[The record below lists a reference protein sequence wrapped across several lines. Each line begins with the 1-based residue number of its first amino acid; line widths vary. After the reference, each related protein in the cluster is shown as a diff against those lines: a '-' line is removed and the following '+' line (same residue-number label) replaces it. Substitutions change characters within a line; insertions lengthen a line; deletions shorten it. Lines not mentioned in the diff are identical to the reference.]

1 MNKVLIIGGAGYI
14 GGSLVDKFIDS
25 KYDVTVYDNLTF
37 EDKYTKSVNFI
48 FGDITDGSICKIVNN
63 YNQIILLAGIVG
75 DSACSVDKKL
85 TIKTNVLAVK
95 QIVDSFK
102 GKIIFPSTCS
112 VYGVN
117 NELITEASKPNPL
130 SLYAETKLE
139 AEQYIL
145 QNRPDSL
152 IFRLGTLFGLGDKF
166 SRPRL
171 DLVVNIL
178 TMKATLGDKLSVF
191 GGDQWRPLLHVKDV
205 GNAVL
210 YGMEA
215 NLSGLF
221 NLSYEN
227 FTIKELATQ
236 VITEIP
242 AEIEYTDI
250 PFQDARNYRVSSN
263 KILKTGWRPSFV
275 LLDGILELKNIFS
288 SKRIKD
294 PNNVIYNNGAFLK
307 GQLSART

>member
-1 MNKVLIIGGAGYI
+1 MSKVLVVGGAGYI
-14 GGSLVDKFIDS
+14 GGGLVDKFIES

-37 EDKYTKSVNFI
+37 EDKYTKPVKFI
-48 FGDITDGSICKIVNN
+48 FGDITDGGISKIVNN
-63 YNQIILLAGIVG
+63 YDHIILLAGIVG

-85 TIKTNVLAVK
+85 TVKTNVLAVK

-102 GKIIFPSTCS
+102 GRIIFPSTCS
-112 VYGVN
+112 VYGIN
-117 NELITEASKPNPL
+117 DELITEASQTNPL

-145 QNRPDSL
+145 RNRPDSL
-152 IFRLGTLFGLGDKF
+152 IFRLGTLFGLGDRF

-191 GGDQWRPLLHVKDV
+191 GGDQWRPVLHVKDV
-205 GNAVL
+205 GNAML
-210 YGMEA
+210 YGITS
-215 NLSGLF
+215 NLIGLF

-227 FTIKELATQ
+227 FTIKELAAQ
-236 VITEIP
+236 IVSEIP
-242 AEIEYTDI
+242 AEINYTDI

-263 KILKTGWRPSFV
+263 KFLKTGWRPSFV
-275 LLDGILELKNIFS
+275 LLDGIIELKEFFEC
-288 SKRIKD
+288 KRIKD
-294 PNNVIYNNGAFLK
+294 PNNVIYNNGAYLRE
-307 GQLSART
+307 QLNVV